1 LRVSWREILGLLIGL
16 AICYGVI
23 SYALS
28 NAPQIREVASE
39 QKGKNAQPSETN
51 QRTTSTASETNT
63 KMMTIRITGSRG
75 EPFGANYGN
84 LRSVYW
90 AEGVV
95 PVDYEVQ
102 VSTDSLSG
110 DYVSATAWKTTGN
123 SKELKVQII
132 DNGKVLKEAST
143 TKDYGAVGTRWSPNE
158 PQTGGT
164 TTTSSTT
171 EKTAGE
177 NGKSKP

>member
-16 AICYGVI
+16 AICYGLI
-23 SYALS
+23 SYALT

-39 QKGKNAQPSETN
+39 QKGKNAQPGETSQ
-51 QRTTSTASETNT
+51 QRTSTASETNT
-63 KMMTIRITGSRG
+63 KTMTVRITGSRG

-84 LRSVYW
+84 LRSSSWV
-90 AEGVV
+90 EDVV

-110 DYVSATAWKTTGN
+110 DYVSATAWKTTEN

-132 DNGKVLKEAST
+132 DNGRVLKEAST
-143 TKDYGAVGTRWSPNE
+143 TRDYGAAATRWSPSE

-164 TTTSSTT
+164 TTTSPP
-171 EKTAGE
+171 EKTLGE

>member
-1 LRVSWREILGLLIGL
+1 LGLLIGL

-28 NAPQIREVASE
+28 NAPQIREVALE
-39 QKGKNAQPSETN
+39 QKGKNAQPGETN

-63 KMMTIRITGSRG
+63 KTMTVRITGSRG
-75 EPFGANYGN
+75 EPFGANYGT
-84 LRSVYW
+84 LRSIRWV
-90 AEGVV
+90 EGGV

-110 DYVSATAWKTTGN
+110 DYISVMAWKTTGD

-164 TTTSSTT
+164 TTTTSST
-171 EKTAGE
+171 EKKTGE
-177 NGKSKP
+177 NGKSKS